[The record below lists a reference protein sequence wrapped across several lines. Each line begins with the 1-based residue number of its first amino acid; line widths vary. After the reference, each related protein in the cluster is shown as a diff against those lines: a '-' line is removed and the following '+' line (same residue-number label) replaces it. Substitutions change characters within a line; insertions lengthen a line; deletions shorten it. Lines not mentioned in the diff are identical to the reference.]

1 MNTSGFDIPR
11 AASLAI
17 DWLLP
22 PGAIVVL
29 LISGLLLIGRRP
41 GLARVLIGCG
51 TIALGA
57 LSMPIVGDALT
68 RLTGS
73 FGTFDPLRASEAQAV
88 VVLGGERRAAVEYGG
103 DTVGELT
110 LERLRL
116 GARIARASGLPLL
129 LSGGRF
135 DARDEASMAELMQR
149 VMHEDFGVPA
159 RWLDGDSRNTHE
171 NAARSAPILS
181 AAGVR
186 TIVLVTHYAH
196 MNRAAREFTRTGI
209 RVIPAPVRVPSLHY
223 RGLLAAVKPSARA
236 LQDSSLALHELIGL
250 LALPEITRT
259 R

>member
-1 MNTSGFDIPR
+1 MNASGFDIPR

-29 LISGLLLIGRRP
+29 LLSGLLLIGRRP

-51 TIALGA
+51 TVALGT

-73 FGTFDPLRASEAQAV
+73 FEAFDPLRASEAQAIV
-88 VVLGGERRAAVEYGG
+88 VVGGERRPAVEYGG
-103 DTVGELT
+103 TTVGELT

-116 GARIARASGLPLL
+116 GARIARASGLPVL
-129 LSGGRF
+129 LSGGRV
-135 DARDEASMAELMQR
+135 DARDQASMAELMQR
-149 VMHEDFGVPA
+149 VMREDFGVPA
-159 RWLDGDSRNTHE
+159 RWLEGDSRNTHE
-171 NAARSAPILS
+171 NAVQSAPILG

-186 TIVLVTHYAH
+186 TLILVTHYAH
-196 MNRAAREFTRTGI
+196 MNRAAREFTRAGM
-209 RVIPAPVRVPSLHY
+209 RVIPAPVRIPSLHY
-223 RGLLAAVKPSARA
+223 PGLLAAIKPSAHA

-250 LALPEITRT
+250 AAVMLRGSN
-259 R
+259 